1 MRALKVLVVVM
12 GIVLVAGVG
21 VVIVTIMTR
30 LTRHQPITAAA
41 PSAVAEKPV
50 PFGTAVLNLPA
61 GARIVEM
68 QGAGRRLALHLRRA
82 DGSEAIVILD
92 PDTGTA
98 LGTIELKPEN

>member
-12 GIVLVAGVG
+12 GVMLIAGVG

-30 LTRHQPITAAA
+30 LTQKPAASLPAAA
-41 PSAVAEKPV
+41 EARPV
-50 PFGTAVLNLPA
+50 PFGSATIALPA
-61 GARIVEM
+61 GARVIEM
-68 QGAGRRLALHLRRA
+68 QSAGRRLALHLRRA
-82 DGSEAIVILD
+82 DGSEALVILD